1 MSRIGKHP
9 VVVPDGVDLSIDG
22 ETVTAKG
29 KLGELSMTLV
39 DEVAVTY
46 EDGKVSVEPKSEK
59 RHARNM
65 WATTR
70 TQVNNLVQ
78 GVSQGF
84 TRNLEIAGVGYRAQ
98 VQGKELVLQLGYS
111 HDIRFPIP
119 TGITITCERP
129 TAISIHGANKQEVGQ
144 IAAKI
149 RGMRPPE
156 PFKGKG
162 VRYAEEKILRKEGKK
177 K

>member
-46 EDGKVSVEPKSEK
+46 EDGKVSVEPKTEK

-119 TGITITCERP
+119 PGITITCERP